1 MSFKDILSKKPS
13 GRARCPDRDRKT
25 STRYKYKRKEVAMKI
40 FVRERRKVDKGE
52 KKPRFRVA
60 GVSGG
65 DIKLYVNH
73 MRKKELDQLAAAT
86 SAEIVYLQAVKDG
99 KGKGKRKAAASA

>member
-1 MSFKDILSKKPS
+1 
-13 GRARCPDRDRKT
+13 
-25 STRYKYKRKEVAMKI
+25 MKI

-65 DIKLYVNH
+65 DVKLYVNH
-73 MRKKELDQLAAAT
+73 IRKKELDQLAAAT
-86 SAEIVYLQAVKDG
+86 SAEIVYLKAAKDG
-99 KGKGKRKAAASA
+99 KGKGKRKSKGKAAASA